1 MIIWGHGRRRA
12 TVGVSWPGRGD
23 AIRERSAQSARS
35 PSCAT
40 RNAPAGVAVPGRP
53 PVDRWIKLRELAH
66 PTPRLSIGGCDE
78 IHRHVELART
88 RISAVPSRPRGVVVP
103 RLERAATVVANTV
116 RGPVVFVQRIA
127 PADVDPA
134 QSTQTHV
141 VPRETCEEAGW
152 KGTVG
157 MIHSH
162 PGGDR
167 CFYYFPGTQVPSS
180 DAESFAR
187 QPYPVDAIMCGDSIV
202 WISRDKTQRQV
213 RLAAGPIPMAADQ
226 RPGNRVHTGSLLAAR
241 GE

>member
-1 MIIWGHGRRRA
+1 M
-12 TVGVSWPGRGD
+12 
-23 AIRERSAQSARS
+23 
-35 PSCAT
+35 
-40 RNAPAGVAVPGRP
+40 
-53 PVDRWIKLRELAH
+53 
-66 PTPRLSIGGCDE
+66 
-78 IHRHVELART
+78 
-88 RISAVPSRPRGVVVP
+88 VVP
-103 RLERAATVVANTV
+103 LLERAQAKIVAAVRGRSVRTGRLHTAAAAAVLTALLVLHLGAADAAGPASVTARALVVSDQARRYLALAYGSSPTEFMGCMIGQV
-116 RGPVVFVQRIA
+116 HGPVVFVQRIA

-141 VPRETCEEAGW
+141 LPRQTCEDAGW

-213 RLAAGPIPMAADQ
+213 RLAAGPIPMAAD
-226 RPGNRVHTGSLLAAR
+226 RSEERRVGKEWRCRGSLDA
-241 GE
+241 

>member
-1 MIIWGHGRRRA
+1 MRPAPLHTTAAALGLMALLVLHVGAAGTAGAASMTARVLVVSDQARRYLTLAYGSLSTEFMGCMIGQVH
-12 TVGVSWPGRGD
+12 
-23 AIRERSAQSARS
+23 
-35 PSCAT
+35 
-40 RNAPAGVAVPGRP
+40 
-53 PVDRWIKLRELAH
+53 
-66 PTPRLSIGGCDE
+66 
-78 IHRHVELART
+78 
-88 RISAVPSRPRGVVVP
+88 
-103 RLERAATVVANTV
+103 
-116 RGPVVFVQRIA
+116 GPVVFVQRIA

-134 QSTQTHV
+134 QSTRTHV

-202 WISRDKTQRQV
+202 WISRDRTQRQV